1 MTHAQLIAAA
11 SGAALRAHRR
21 FNIDRRKRVDVFHVL
36 RLAGIEV
43 FFRPLNRICGA
54 YIPTGGYTPGVLIN
68 SKLPLSRQRY
78 TAAHEFGHFFLGHKS
93 ASIDKILERITIEER
108 ESWSAEESIAETFAA
123 FFLMP
128 AGLVDASLRELGA
141 ATLTAQ
147 NIYFLALKMGTSYL
161 ATVNQLHT
169 LKRIS
174 FADAERL
181 RRQQPKL
188 IKKSVSLQP
197 IGRCDVWLID
207 EQWNG
212 QSIFPAADDTII
224 LRLAEIPTSGY
235 AWDWR
240 GGPESL
246 VLLRDGFHDESTD
259 LVGGSR
265 IREFVAKVAE
275 IAAPEHL
282 SLVRSQSW
290 DAESVPSARFSL
302 NLVPQA
308 RKKTGPLT
316 VPSLRRAG

>member
-1 MTHAQLIAAA
+1 MLVSQADTQ
-11 SGAALRAHRR
+11 
-21 FNIDRRKRVDVFHVL
+21 
-36 RLAGIEV
+36 
-43 FFRPLNRICGA
+43 
-54 YIPTGGYTPGVLIN
+54 
-68 SKLPLSRQRY
+68 
-78 TAAHEFGHFFLGHKS
+78 
-93 ASIDKILERITIEER
+93 
-108 ESWSAEESIAETFAA
+108 FAA